1 MGICEN
7 KNCLAYKKQIVHMYG
22 FGSFDLIN
30 DMKNKPPVCPSCEFP
45 LRQVDTCAFWQCKY
59 SYEGVKYENEQL
71 KNVNYSNINDKDNTV
86 DYFDPGDKGENNVTW
101 LKLKITAE
109 YVDRNKKTKKDGDG
123 KDLVLPASTNCNI
136 Y

>member
-1 MGICEN
+1 
-7 KNCLAYKKQIVHMYG
+7 
-22 FGSFDLIN
+22 
-30 DMKNKPPVCPSCEFP
+30 MKE
-45 LRQVDTCAFWQCKY
+45 L
-59 SYEGVKYENEQL
+59 NEKL
-71 KNVNYSNINDKDNTV
+71 KNVNYSNINDKDDTV